1 MLKSNRKHSLEIN
14 GIYKENRKELLTE
27 KRQGHGLRCWA
38 RKQPRNWPKQWGF
51 EVENGCTF
59 RYGNLTHAFQ

>member
-51 EVENGCTF
+51 EVEN
-59 RYGNLTHAFQ
+59 